1 MVKLVYPKKGGNNM
15 HIQDLMPSEVIKLRE
30 DVTLNSYLAIDYSN
44 RFGIDEN
51 EVYYFFDGYLD
62 FLLDLGKGMELFDA
76 IEKYDNRENL
86 LGFWNDYRY
95 ATTR

>member
-1 MVKLVYPKKGGNNM
+1 M

-30 DVTLNSYLAIDYSN
+30 DVTLNSEMAVDYSN

-62 FLLDLGKGMELFDA
+62 FLLDLGKGMEFFDT
-76 IEKYDNRENL
+76 IEKYDTRENL

>member
-1 MVKLVYPKKGGNNM
+1 MVELVYPKKGGNNM

-30 DVTLNSYLAIDYSN
+30 DVTLNSVMAVDYSN

-51 EVYYFFDGYLD
+51 EVYYFFGGYLD
-62 FLLDLGKGMELFDA
+62 FLQSLDEKMEFLDA

>member
-1 MVKLVYPKKGGNNM
+1 M

-30 DVTLNSYLAIDYSN
+30 DVTLNSVMAVDYSN

-51 EVYYFFDGYLD
+51 EVYYFFGGYLD
-62 FLLDLGKGMELFDA
+62 FLQSLDEKMEFLDA

>member
-1 MVKLVYPKKGGNNM
+1 M

-30 DVTLNSYLAIDYSN
+30 DVTLNSVMAADYSN

-51 EVYYFFDGYLD
+51 ESYNFFDGYLD
-62 FLLDLGKGMELFDA
+62 FLLDLGKGMEFFDA

>member
-1 MVKLVYPKKGGNNM
+1 M

-30 DVTLNSYLAIDYSN
+30 DVTLNSYLAVDYSN

-51 EVYYFFDGYLD
+51 ETYCFFDGYLD
-62 FLLDLGKGMELFDA
+62 FLLDLGKGMEFFDA